1 MPILVMALLALVVFG
16 LIGILLTVAVV
27 MEHSAQRRAEAE
39 AAQLSASD
47 VVPIPAASINLAPRT
62 H

>member
-27 MEHSAQRRAEAE
+27 MEHSAQKRAEAA

-47 VVPIPAASINLAPRT
+47 VVSTPAASINLAPRT